1 MIRFRRK
8 YFDEPVSEEI
18 TEEEA
23 RNRLRPDCSDY
34 EWEGVK
40 TAMVEAKGKALF
52 GTAGALYWVE
62 VE

>member
-1 MIRFRRK
+1 MKFYRK
-8 YFDEPVSEEI
+8 YFDEEKREEI
-18 TEEEA
+18 TEQEA
-23 RNRLRPDCSDY
+23 RNRLRPDCSDE

-40 TAMVEAKGKALF
+40 EVMIEAKGKALF